1 MTASPRP
8 FRVMRNT
15 AALSASGNLNLRTMN
30 DERPREVPF
39 LFATFSLGMQRKSRR
54 KKLNSLKR

>member
-15 AALSASGNLNLRTMN
+15 AALSAAGSLNLRTMN
-30 DERPREVPF
+30 DERPCEVPF
-39 LFATFSLGMQRKSRR
+39 LFATFSWAHKEKVDLKCKSH
-54 KKLNSLKR
+54 